1 MNPCKNCGG
10 QRLQKQSKNH
20 AQYGSATFS
29 ASFVSRLRKGSFY
42 VASLIGSI
50 SSQRP
55 PRCEVKENGFANKT
69 HDSQGLTQIK
79 K

>member
-10 QRLQKQSKNH
+10 QRLQKQSKNLAH
-20 AQYGSATFS
+20 YGSATFS
-29 ASFVSRLRKGSFY
+29 ASFVSLLRKGSFY

-50 SSQRP
+50 SSQLP
-55 PRCEVKENGFANKT
+55 PVCQVKENGFANKKN
-69 HDSQGLTQIK
+69 DSQELTQIK